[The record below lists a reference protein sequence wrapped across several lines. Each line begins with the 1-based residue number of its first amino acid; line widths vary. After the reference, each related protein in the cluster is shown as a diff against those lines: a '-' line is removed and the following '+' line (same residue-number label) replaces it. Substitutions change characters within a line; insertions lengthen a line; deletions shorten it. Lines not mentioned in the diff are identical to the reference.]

1 MSSGSGLQKTA
12 IVAASDLDWRSQFR
26 QTLPECGVEPLL
38 FKTAVEAVEC
48 AHSVAARLVIID
60 VRQAVADGLYACR
73 SIRGI
78 TNYVS
83 VPIVLLIAAHD
94 ASTRTTGRQAG
105 ASHFVTLPISIFALK
120 QELLPLLG
128 GSPLEPVASAEWKP
142 RGEPRPLFGDARVLI
157 QGRNVLELHR
167 RADQP
172 LTLRRIRVYR

>member
-1 MSSGSGLQKTA
+1 MDVTGPASPLAGRSNGSCRRFLGSKDGLTGWQCGARHSEWETGSGPMSSGSGLQKTA

-94 ASTRTTGRQAG
+94 ASTRTTGRQA
-105 ASHFVTLPISIFALK
+105 
-120 QELLPLLG
+120 
-128 GSPLEPVASAEWKP
+128 
-142 RGEPRPLFGDARVLI
+142 
-157 QGRNVLELHR
+157 
-167 RADQP
+167 
-172 LTLRRIRVYR
+172 